1 MSYVLHLCMC
11 ACMLSDVRLFATL
24 WTVADQAP
32 PRLEFSMQE
41 YWSGL
46 PFPSPGD
53 LSYPGIE
60 TASLESPALA
70 VEFFTTAPPVYYPL
84 TLFHHILYLVI
95 TFTALCLQTTPCSFS
110 LFASQKESRSAI
122 NRRQWTQ

>member
-24 WTVADQAP
+24 WTVAGQAP

-53 LSYPGIE
+53 LSYSGIE
-60 TASLESPALA
+60 PSTPVSPALQGDA
-70 VEFFTTAPPVYYPL
+70 LPAEPL
-84 TLFHHILYLVI
+84 GNKSIY
-95 TFTALCLQTTPCSFS
+95 
-110 LFASQKESRSAI
+110 R
-122 NRRQWTQ
+122 